1 MLIKEHPDA
10 QRVFDFFE
18 KISKIPRASQNSD
31 KIANYLVEFAKS
43 RGLYYKRDQSNNVI
57 IRKPATIGYES
68 LPTVI
73 FQSHT
78 DIVADKVQGKDFNF
92 ETDGLEIFREGDFL
106 RANGTTLGA
115 DDGIGV
121 AYALAVLDST
131 DLSHPEFEALF
142 TSDEEI
148 GLVGAAALDT
158 SELHGKILINID
170 SDEEGVF
177 TVGCA
182 GGERLDITLPY
193 EKSES
198 VFSAVKIKLSG
209 LAGGHSGVEIDKDR
223 ENAIKALA
231 NVLTK
236 CTDIMICD
244 FCGGSADN
252 AIPRSAECT
261 LYTKNKKQLF
271 IFIKELKE
279 TIRKK
284 EPNILISTEE
294 NKNHTYMAYSAENSS
309 KILELLCKIPTGVYK
324 MSADI
329 PELVETSSN
338 LGIIDSSGGR
348 VKIAVSLR
356 SSKDSEKGSLHSQI
370 NALAAAFGAQVSM
383 RGEYPAWE
391 YKKDSNI
398 QELAKRTYRDM
409 YGNEPKIITIHAGL
423 ECGIFANK
431 MRELECISL
440 GPNNFDIHT
449 TEERLSISSSVRVWE
464 YLKALLKNMNAL
476 VADWR

>member
-1 MLIKEHPDA
+1 
-10 QRVFDFFE
+10 
-18 KISKIPRASQNSD
+18 
-31 KIANYLVEFAKS
+31 
-43 RGLYYKRDQSNNVI
+43 
-57 IRKPATIGYES
+57 
-68 LPTVI
+68 
-73 FQSHT
+73 
-78 DIVADKVQGKDFNF
+78 
-92 ETDGLEIFREGDFL
+92 
-106 RANGTTLGA
+106 
-115 DDGIGV
+115 
-121 AYALAVLDST
+121 
-131 DLSHPEFEALF
+131 
-142 TSDEEI
+142 
-148 GLVGAAALDT
+148 
-158 SELHGKILINID
+158 
-170 SDEEGVF
+170 
-177 TVGCA
+177 
-182 GGERLDITLPY
+182 
-193 EKSES
+193 
-198 VFSAVKIKLSG
+198 
-209 LAGGHSGVEIDKDR
+209 
-223 ENAIKALA
+223 
-231 NVLTK
+231 
-236 CTDIMICD
+236 
-244 FCGGSADN
+244 
-252 AIPRSAECT
+252 
-261 LYTKNKKQLF
+261 
-271 IFIKELKE
+271 
-279 TIRKK
+279 
-284 EPNILISTEE
+284 
-294 NKNHTYMAYSAENSS
+294 MAYSAENSS

-356 SSKDSEKGSLHSQI
+356 SSKDSEKSSLHSQI
-370 NALAAAFGAQVSM
+370 NALAAAFDAQVSM